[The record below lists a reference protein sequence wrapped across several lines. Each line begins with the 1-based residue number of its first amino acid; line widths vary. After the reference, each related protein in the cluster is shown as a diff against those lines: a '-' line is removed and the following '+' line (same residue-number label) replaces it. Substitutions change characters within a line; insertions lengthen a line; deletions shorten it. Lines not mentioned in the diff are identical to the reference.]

1 MIKASTLAAL
11 NKQIQH
17 EQGNAH
23 AYESVSLYFGR
34 LGLHGF
40 EAFMTRQAG
49 EERVHAE
56 KFIRHVADRGGRVEL
71 ATIAAPRVDFESVLD
86 AVKAVRD
93 MERSTTQSI
102 HRLFETAR
110 REGDYALEVLLHWYI
125 TEQVEEEQWA
135 DELTGLVEQFHERAG
150 QLFMLDHQWGKRVK
164 ETGNESTVCRIPL

>member
-1 MIKASTLAAL
+1 MIKPSILAAL

-23 AYESVSLYFGR
+23 AYEAVSLYFGER
-34 LGLHGF
+34 GLHGL
-40 EAFMTRQAG
+40 EAFMAQQGR

-71 ATIAAPRVDFESVLD
+71 AAIAAPKVNFSSALEAAR
-86 AVKAVRD
+86 AVRD
-93 MERSTTQSI
+93 MERATTESI
-102 HRLFETAR
+102 HRLFEMSR
-110 REGDYALEVLLHWYI
+110 KEGDYALEVLLHWYI

-135 DELTGLVEQFHERAG
+135 QELTALVEQFHERPG

-164 ETGNESTVCRIPL
+164 ESQE

>member
-1 MIKASTLAAL
+1 MIKASTLAAV

-34 LGLHGF
+34 LGLHGL
-40 EAFMTRQAG
+40 EAFMAQQAG
-49 EERVHAE
+49 EERAHAE
-56 KFIRHVADRGGRVEL
+56 KFIRHAADRGGRVEL
-71 ATIAAPRVDFESVLD
+71 ATIPAPKIDFESALD
-86 AVKAVRD
+86 AVRAVRD

-102 HRLFETAR
+102 HRLFELAR

-135 DELTGLVEQFHERAG
+135 DELTALVEQFHERAG

-164 ETGNESTVCRIPL
+164 GNAE